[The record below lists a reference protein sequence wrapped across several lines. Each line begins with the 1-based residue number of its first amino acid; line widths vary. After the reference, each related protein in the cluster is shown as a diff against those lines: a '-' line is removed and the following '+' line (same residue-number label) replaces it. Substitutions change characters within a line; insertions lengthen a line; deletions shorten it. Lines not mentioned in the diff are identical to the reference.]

1 MNTRPLRILQVV
13 GGMNRGG
20 VETWMMHILRNLDRD
35 RYRLD
40 FLVHTTS
47 PCAYDEEARRLGA
60 AIVPCLHPSRPH
72 VYARN
77 FRRLLRAHGPYDVVH
92 SHVHHFSGFVLRLAW
107 REGVRVRIAHSHS
120 DTSRIQAE
128 ASPIRAM
135 YLSLTKHWIRRYATH
150 GLAVSREAA
159 AALFG
164 AAWRKEARY
173 RLLFCGI
180 DLAPFQA
187 KVDPMAVRD
196 DLAVPRDAFVIGHVG
211 RFVSVKNHAFLIEIV
226 AELVK
231 TVPHVH
237 LLLIGDGEL
246 LPAIEQQAARA
257 GLARRVT
264 FAGGRS
270 EVPRLMRAMD
280 VFAFPSHFEGL
291 PLALAE
297 AQAAG
302 VPCIASDAIT
312 EEVNLIPQL
321 IQRLSLAQSAS
332 VWAEAIKAMRAT
344 ATDHFRADA
353 WRKLE
358 RSRLD
363 IRTSV
368 EELENCYRVSTELAR
383 N

>member
-1 MNTRPLRILQVV
+1 M
-13 GGMNRGG
+13 
-20 VETWMMHILRNLDRD
+20 
-35 RYRLD
+35 
-40 FLVHTTS
+40 
-47 PCAYDEEARRLGA
+47 
-60 AIVPCLHPSRPH
+60 
-72 VYARN
+72 
-77 FRRLLRAHGPYDVVH
+77 
-92 SHVHHFSGFVLRLAW
+92 
-107 REGVRVRIAHSHS
+107 
-120 DTSRIQAE
+120 
-128 ASPIRAM
+128 
-135 YLSLTKHWIRRYATH
+135 IRRYATH

-164 AAWRKEARY
+164 AAWRNEARY

-180 DLAPFQA
+180 DLTPFQA

-231 TVPHVH
+231 TVPNVH

-257 GLARRVT
+257 GLAGRVT
-264 FAGGRS
+264 FAGARS

-291 PLALAE
+291 GLALVE

-302 VPCIASDAIT
+302 VPCIASDVIP
-312 EEVNLIPQL
+312 EEADLIPQL

-344 ATDHFRADA
+344 TTDHLRAGA
-353 WRKLE
+353 WRNLE
-358 RSRLD
+358 RGRFD
-363 IRTSV
+363 IRTCV